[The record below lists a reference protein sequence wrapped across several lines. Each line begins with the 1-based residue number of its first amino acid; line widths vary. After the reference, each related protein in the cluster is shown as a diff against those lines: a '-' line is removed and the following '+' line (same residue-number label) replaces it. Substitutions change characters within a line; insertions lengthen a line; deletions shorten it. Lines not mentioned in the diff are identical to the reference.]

1 MPVRDKTHHPFI
13 LGIPLEAYMVD
24 VALVIF
30 GIVAVLA
37 IGLGVTLYRVVPCW
51 VQGETIR
58 PEGEHAK
65 ES

>member
-1 MPVRDKTHHPFI
+1 
-13 LGIPLEAYMVD
+13 MVD

-51 VQGETIR
+51 LQGETIR
-58 PEGEHAK
+58 PEGEHPK
-65 ES
+65 ET